1 MVATGVHIL
10 CSLALVVLVVRSR
23 CAAPYLVA
31 ALAAAAPD
39 ADTFLFR
46 PLLELGYVDGAL
58 WSHRALTHSLLGG
71 VVLIG
76 FLSAVGPWRAAVLGV
91 GSHIALDLV
100 SGGVQLLAPA
110 DDAVYG
116 TSLDWLLLN
125 AAVSA
130 VAVTVVL
137 GGLFAM
143 KYGIRR
149 PEPLGSPATPLE
161 WLR

>member
-10 CSLALVVLVVRSR
+10 CSLALVALVVRSR
-23 CAAPYLVA
+23 RAAPYLVA

-46 PLLELGYVDGAL
+46 PLVELGAVDGTL

-71 VVLIG
+71 LVLIG
-76 FLSAVGPWRAAVLGV
+76 LCAAVGPWRAAVLGV

-100 SGGVQLLAPA
+100 SGGVYLLAPV
-110 DDAVYG
+110 DDTVYG
-116 TSLDWLLLN
+116 TSVDWLLLN
-125 AAVSA
+125 GTVSA

-137 GGLFAM
+137 GGLLAM
-143 KYGIRR
+143 KYDVRR
-149 PEPLGSPATPLE
+149 PGPFGFPAIPLE

>member
-10 CSLALVVLVVRSR
+10 CGLAVVMLVTRSR
-23 CAAPYLVA
+23 RGAPYLVA
-31 ALAAAAPD
+31 ALATAAPD

-46 PLLELGYVDGAL
+46 PLVELGAVHGAL

-71 VVLIG
+71 LVLIG
-76 FLSAVGPWRAAVLGV
+76 VLSAVGPWRAAVLGV
-91 GSHIALDLV
+91 SSHIALDLV
-100 SGGVQLLAPA
+100 SGGVRLLAPI
-110 DDAVYG
+110 DDTVYG
-116 TSLDWLLLN
+116 TSVDWLLLN

-137 GGLFAM
+137 GGLLAM
-143 KYGIRR
+143 KYDVRR
-149 PEPLGSPATPLE
+149 PEPLRFPATPLE